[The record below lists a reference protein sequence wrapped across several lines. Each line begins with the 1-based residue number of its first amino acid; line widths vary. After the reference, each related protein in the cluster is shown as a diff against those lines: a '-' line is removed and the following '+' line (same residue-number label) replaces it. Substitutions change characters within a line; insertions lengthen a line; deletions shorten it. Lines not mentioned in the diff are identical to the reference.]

1 MDRRDWVGI
10 GDSSS
15 WMGGWTPGAGWVDGW
30 MDTTRHHHPEMG
42 RSAIIE
48 TTARAKELWNGD
60 KHQQKHKDAIC
71 YCTQSQQQNI
81 NDTTRCQ
88 ILCSMRLQC
97 ISKILTPC
105 RMLKMSLVIAQIN
118 RRNLAWNTL
127 YPPLPHIFWTAW
139 TWGFIR
145 RHLKYTIPIQKLS
158 KSRLSD
164 TFFVNF
170 WSILRAGAKF
180 T

>member
-71 YCTQSQQQNI
+71 YRTQSQQQNI

-105 RMLKMSLVIAQIN
+105 RMLKKSLVIAQIN
-118 RRNLAWNTL
+118 RWNNSFQNIYDML
-127 YPPLPHIFWTAW
+127 
-139 TWGFIR
+139 
-145 RHLKYTIPIQKLS
+145 
-158 KSRLSD
+158 
-164 TFFVNF
+164 
-170 WSILRAGAKF
+170 
-180 T
+180 

>member
-71 YCTQSQQQNI
+71 YRTQSQQQNI

-88 ILCSMRLQC
+88 ILCSMQLQC

-105 RMLKMSLVIAQIN
+105 RMLKKSLVIAQIN
-118 RRNLAWNTL
+118 RWNNSLQNMYDMLQVKVKLFFPKKTPQNSHFWRQGIWVAWL
-127 YPPLPHIFWTAW
+127 WE
-139 TWGFIR
+139 
-145 RHLKYTIPIQKLS
+145 KL
-158 KSRLSD
+158 
-164 TFFVNF
+164 F
-170 WSILRAGAKF
+170 AKLLGLGQQLGCP
-180 T
+180 